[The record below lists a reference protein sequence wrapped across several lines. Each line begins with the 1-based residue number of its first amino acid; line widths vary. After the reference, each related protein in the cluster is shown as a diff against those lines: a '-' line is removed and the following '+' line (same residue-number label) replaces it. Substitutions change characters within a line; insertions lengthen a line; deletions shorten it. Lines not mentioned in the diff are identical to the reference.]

1 MSREPGFWTRVGSG
15 VDTLI
20 ETVAGPAPE
29 QQRPQRPGRPY
40 PLGILFVHGMGE
52 QERGDTITHMGDA
65 LTEWLRRYLGHDGF
79 RLQDATLRSREGV
92 AAGTTSHANSGRA
105 NATVILGEHENAQ
118 EPPEQWLLAE
128 SWWADAF
135 RPASFGE
142 LAAWAIGVGPWLIAS
157 QASGLEQRLV
167 RPGRSIV
174 RRVFDGFVFVL
185 LMVIAGLVA
194 AVITPLAIALLLLSL
209 IPIPFVSAFAQRIAR
224 NLAGS
229 FGDLLVF
236 VRSPVRFAAM
246 AERVRQDVEWLDT
259 ECDRI
264 MVVAHSQGSAVAW
277 HAIRRT
283 AQQQEGQ
290 RARVE
295 LFLTFGQ
302 AFRKLKS
309 LHRLHTRVGGDRQ
322 FGFAALATAST
333 LFLLI
338 AAVQG
343 IAVVGTLIAVG
354 GDLGDLWDAAAPSV
368 VAVAGSVA
376 AVSVIQRI
384 LSDFA
389 DSNDRRAQDLILD
402 DLEEV
407 RSSLAGFRWLDL
419 WASAD
424 PAPNGP
430 LFTKGAARVAS
441 YRIRNVAS
449 TALDH
454 SVYWSNVTEFVSAV
468 AFAASSLTPGG
479 PLGSHPIPVALQQA
493 SRVREA
499 RVTALACARVL
510 VLAAFAATAV
520 GLGSDL
526 PGIGA
531 TILAFVADIPLM
543 PDWFS
548 GWPAPAQAAVAIL
561 ALAAVALAG
570 WWVLTWAWHA
580 VVRTDEYA
588 FFGSRPQI
596 MWTPWAVAW
605 AVVAGIVP
613 TAVIGWLAW
622 SRGDFTFVVV
632 YLVVALIGLLVVA
645 RLLAT
650 DEPRLWPSSA
660 YGRLRQ
666 ANGRWELVFE
676 RWLRHPP
683 ERIWEAL
690 TSEEVLAGWFP
701 PTTEEDLRPDAS
713 RVVATE
719 PPRVLEFTWRGDGL
733 QFMLEPHG
741 EVTRMTLVD
750 VLADRAKASSVAA
763 EWHMALD
770 KLETRLDDGAA
781 ADPAT
786 WNPLQQ
792 TYAARFGRK
801 GAG

>member
-1 MSREPGFWTRVGSG
+1 MTREPGFWTRVGSG
-15 VDTLI
+15 VDTII
-20 ETVAGPAPE
+20 EAVAGPEPE

-65 LTEWLRRYLGHDGF
+65 LTEWLRKYLGHDGF

-105 NATVILGEHENAQ
+105 NATVILGAHENVQ

-167 RPGRSIV
+167 RPGRSIA

-246 AERVRQDVEWLDT
+246 AERVRQDIEWLDT

-283 AQQQEGQ
+283 AQRDQSQ
-290 RARVE
+290 RARIE

-322 FGFAALATAST
+322 FAFAALATAST

-343 IAVVGTLIAVG
+343 IAVVGTLIGVG
-354 GDLGDLWDAAAPSV
+354 GNLRQLWEDAAPSV

-384 LSDFA
+384 LSGFA

-407 RSSLAGFRWLDL
+407 RSSLPRFRWLDL

-441 YRIRNVAS
+441 YRIRNLAS

-454 SVYWSNVTEFVSAV
+454 SVYWGNVTEFVSAV
-468 AFAASSLTPGG
+468 AFAAASLTPGG
-479 PLGSHPIPVALQQA
+479 PLGNHPIPVALQRA
-493 SRVREA
+493 SMVREA

-510 VLAAFAATAV
+510 VLAAFAATAIGLGGDLT
-520 GLGSDL
+520 GLGSE
-526 PGIGA
+526 
-531 TILAFVADIPLM
+531 ILAFVADIPLM

-548 GWPAPAQAAVAIL
+548 GWQAPAQAAVALL
-561 ALAAVALAG
+561 ALAVVALAG

-588 FFGSRPQI
+588 FFGSRPQV
-596 MWTPWAVAW
+596 MWTAWAVAW

-613 TAVIGWLAW
+613 TAVVGWLAW
-622 SRGDFTFVVV
+622 IRADLTFVVV
-632 YLVVALIGLLVVA
+632 YVVVALIGLLVVA

-660 YGRLRQ
+660 YGKLRQ
-666 ANGRWELVFE
+666 AGGGWQLVFE

-683 ERIWEAL
+683 ERIWQAL
-690 TSEEVLAGWFP
+690 TSEENLAEWFP
-701 PTTEEDLRPDAS
+701 ATTDGNVQPDAS
-713 RVVATE
+713 RVITSEAH
-719 PPRVLEFTWRGDGL
+719 RVLEFTWRTDTL
-733 QFMLEPHG
+733 RFTLEPHG
-741 EVTRMTLVD
+741 EVTRLMLVD
-750 VLADRAKASSVAA
+750 VLGDRAKAGSVAA
-763 EWHMALD
+763 GWHVALD
-770 KLETRLDDGAA
+770 KLETLLDDGEPT
-781 ADPAT
+781 DPAT
-786 WNPLQQ
+786 WNTLPE
-792 TYAARFGRK
+792 TYAVRFGR
-801 GAG
+801 ATA